1 MLYMEMLYNAVYENV
16 RKHKDIKL
24 VTTNDRRKRLVSQP
38 NYHTS
43 KHFSEDLMAIEMRK
57 TSVLM
62 NKPIYIGQ
70 TVLDFSKILMYDFWY
85 GYLKPMYKNNI
96 KLCYMDTDSFT
107 FHVKTD
113 DFYKDI
119 SDTLD
124 KWFDTSKNDKKLD
137 RPIEYDVNTGVL
149 GMFKDELKGS
159 IMIEFVSLAS
169 KVYSHKQDNDKETK
183 VVKGV
188 KKCVKKKIL
197 NFNDYINALLLNKKI
212 MIKQQSFKSFYH
224 DMYTI
229 ETNKIALRNS
239 DNKRLTTFDG
249 ITTYPYGTNAFKVC
263 EEELFVKLKQK
274 SIPLYT

>member
-96 KLCYMDTDSFT
+96 KLCYMDTDSFI

-149 GMFKDELKGS
+149 GMFKDELKGY

-224 DMYTI
+224 YMYTI

-274 SIPLYT
+274 PIPLYT

>member
-1 MLYMEMLYNAVYENV
+1 MEMLYNAVYENV

-70 TVLDFSKILMYDFWY
+70 TFLDFSKILMYDFWY

-96 KLCYMDTDSFT
+96 KLCYMDTDSFI

-149 GMFKDELKGS
+149 GMFKDELKGY

-224 DMYTI
+224 YMYTI

-274 SIPLYT
+274 PIPLYT

>member
-1 MLYMEMLYNAVYENV
+1 MLYNAVYENV

-96 KLCYMDTDSFT
+96 KLCYMDTDSFI

-149 GMFKDELKGS
+149 GMFKDELKGY

-224 DMYTI
+224 YMYTI

-274 SIPLYT
+274 PIPLYT

>member
-96 KLCYMDTDSFT
+96 KLCYMDTDSFI

-149 GMFKDELKGS
+149 GMFKDELKGY

-274 SIPLYT
+274 PIPLYT

>member
-1 MLYMEMLYNAVYENV
+1 MEMLYNAVYENV

-96 KLCYMDTDSFT
+96 KLCYMDTDSFI

-149 GMFKDELKGS
+149 GMFKDELKGC

-224 DMYTI
+224 YMYTI

-263 EEELFVKLKQK
+263 EEELFMKLKQK
-274 SIPLYT
+274 PIPLYT

>member
-1 MLYMEMLYNAVYENV
+1 MLYNAVYENV

-96 KLCYMDTDSFT
+96 KLCYMDTDSFI

-149 GMFKDELKGS
+149 GMFKDELKGY

-274 SIPLYT
+274 PIPLYT

>member
-1 MLYMEMLYNAVYENV
+1 MLYMEILYNTVYENV

-70 TVLDFSKILMYDFWY
+70 AVLDFSKILMYDFWY

-96 KLCYMDTDSFT
+96 KLCYMDTDSFI

-149 GMFKDELKGS
+149 GMFKDELKGY

-169 KVYSHKQDNDKETK
+169 
-183 VVKGV
+183 
-188 KKCVKKKIL
+188 
-197 NFNDYINALLLNKKI
+197 
-212 MIKQQSFKSFYH
+212 
-224 DMYTI
+224 
-229 ETNKIALRNS
+229 
-239 DNKRLTTFDG
+239 
-249 ITTYPYGTNAFKVC
+249 
-263 EEELFVKLKQK
+263 
-274 SIPLYT
+274 

>member
-85 GYLKPMYKNNI
+85 GYLKPKYKNNI
-96 KLCYMDTDSFT
+96 KLCYMDTDSFI

-113 DFYKDI
+113 YFYKDI

-149 GMFKDELKGS
+149 GMFKDELKGY

-169 KVYSHKQDNDKETK
+169 
-183 VVKGV
+183 
-188 KKCVKKKIL
+188 
-197 NFNDYINALLLNKKI
+197 
-212 MIKQQSFKSFYH
+212 
-224 DMYTI
+224 
-229 ETNKIALRNS
+229 
-239 DNKRLTTFDG
+239 
-249 ITTYPYGTNAFKVC
+249 
-263 EEELFVKLKQK
+263 
-274 SIPLYT
+274 

>member
-70 TVLDFSKILMYDFWY
+70 TFLDFSKILMYDFWY

-96 KLCYMDTDSFT
+96 KLCYMDTDSFI

-149 GMFKDELKGS
+149 GMFKDELKGY

-197 NFNDYINALLLNKKI
+197 NFNDYINALLLNKNI

-224 DMYTI
+224 YMYTI

-274 SIPLYT
+274 PIPLYT

>member
-1 MLYMEMLYNAVYENV
+1 MEMLYNAVYENV

-96 KLCYMDTDSFT
+96 KLCHMDTDSFI

-239 DNKRLTTFDG
+239 DNKILTTFDG

-274 SIPLYT
+274 PIPLYT

>member
-96 KLCYMDTDSFT
+96 KLCYMDTDSFI

-274 SIPLYT
+274 PIPLYT

>member
-43 KHFSEDLMAIEMRK
+43 KHFSADLMAIEMRK

-96 KLCYMDTDSFT
+96 KLCYMDTDSFI

-149 GMFKDELKGS
+149 GMFKDELKGY

-274 SIPLYT
+274 PIPLYT